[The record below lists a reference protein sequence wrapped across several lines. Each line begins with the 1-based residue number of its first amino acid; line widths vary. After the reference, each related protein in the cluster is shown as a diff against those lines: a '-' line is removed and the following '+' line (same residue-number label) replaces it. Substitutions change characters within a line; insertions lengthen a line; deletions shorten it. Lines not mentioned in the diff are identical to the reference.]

1 MNPLVSELRE
11 KRTLADE
18 GLRELLESE
27 DASLVESLH
36 RSAREVAVQRFGKQ
50 VWLRALIEWSN
61 VCRQDCLYCGI
72 RKGNRSVPRYTL
84 SREEI
89 LEGCEAAWNLRIRK
103 T

>member
-50 VWLRALIEWSN
+50 VWLGVS
-61 VCRQDCLYCGI
+61 
-72 RKGNRSVPRYTL
+72 TL
-84 SREEI
+84 PAS
-89 LEGCEAAWNLRIRK
+89 RIRCS
-103 T
+103 TSSPVV